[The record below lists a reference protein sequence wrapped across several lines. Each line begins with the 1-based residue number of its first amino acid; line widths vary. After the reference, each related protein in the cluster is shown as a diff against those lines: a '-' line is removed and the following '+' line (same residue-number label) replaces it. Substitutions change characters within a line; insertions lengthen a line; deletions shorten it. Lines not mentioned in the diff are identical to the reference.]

1 MTSEE
6 DFAEARGAARRGD
19 VSAVEAWLSRGV
31 DVNREYVYGP
41 SKTLLSAAILGRQ
54 TQMCEYLV
62 ARGARCRK
70 SGIYHLLDEIL
81 ASPSHVDVA
90 RLFIC
95 LLYTSPSPRD

>member
-6 DFAEARGAARRGD
+6 DFAEARGAARRGE

-62 ARGARCRK
+62 ARGARCCK
-70 SGIYHLLDEIL
+70 SGIYHLLDQRHKLKDSEVFTNTTMSLCL
-81 ASPSHVDVA
+81 AQS
-90 RLFIC
+90 
-95 LLYTSPSPRD
+95 